1 MFVFC
6 INNWT
11 FLPLDRSGF
20 IPVDEEESTNV
31 SNIYAIG
38 DICEDKP
45 ELTPVAIQAG
55 RLLANRL
62 YGLGKERVC
71 GYFLQYILVVV
82 FCSFC

>member
-1 MFVFC
+1 M
-6 INNWT
+6 
-11 FLPLDRSGF
+11 
-20 IPVDEEESTNV
+20 DEEESTNV

-38 DICEDKP
+38 DICEGKP

-71 GYFLQYILVVV
+71 GYILQ
-82 FCSFC
+82 

>member
-1 MFVFC
+1 M
-6 INNWT
+6 
-11 FLPLDRSGF
+11 
-20 IPVDEEESTNV
+20 DEEESTNV

-38 DICEDKP
+38 DICEGKP

-71 GYFLQYILVVV
+71 GYFLQYILVAFF